1 MENSIETAAEIQSL
15 AAGLKEESCD
25 ILIIGAGTAGLSAA
39 IYALRAG
46 CSVLVLEANVHGGQI
61 INTTSVENYPAIKEI
76 SGFEFAQ
83 GLYEQAKGFG
93 ARVLR
98 QQIKRVFLAGP
109 EKTVITNKA
118 CIRAKALIV
127 ATGAVHRHLGCQ
139 GEEQLGGRGVSYCAT
154 CDGALY
160 RGKTVMVVGG
170 GNTALM
176 DALFLAKLCQKVY
189 LVHRRDQFRGEN
201 IMVDAVR
208 AAENI
213 EILYDSVVEA
223 FFGEQTLTAA
233 RVLNKKS
240 GESRELAIDGAFIA
254 VGNVPANDFLQGQ
267 VELDAEGYVLAG
279 EDCRTSVAGVWA
291 AGDNRQKPLR
301 QLVTAAA
308 DGAVAGTAAAEL
320 VIKG

>member
-1 MENSIETAAEIQSL
+1 
-15 AAGLKEESCD
+15 
-25 ILIIGAGTAGLSAA
+25 
-39 IYALRAG
+39 
-46 CSVLVLEANVHGGQI
+46 
-61 INTTSVENYPAIKEI
+61 
-76 SGFEFAQ
+76 
-83 GLYEQAKGFG
+83 
-93 ARVLR
+93 
-98 QQIKRVFLAGP
+98 
-109 EKTVITNKA
+109 
-118 CIRAKALIV
+118 
-127 ATGAVHRHLGCQ
+127 
-139 GEEQLGGRGVSYCAT
+139 
-154 CDGALY
+154 
-160 RGKTVMVVGG
+160 
-170 GNTALM
+170 M

-201 IMVDAVR
+201 IMVEAVR